1 MTITQLT
8 YVLALNKYKN
18 FTKAAKACM
27 ISQPSLSMQIQ
38 KLEEE
43 LEISL
48 FDRSKKPI
56 NTTEL
61 GKKLIN
67 QFKVIISE
75 SEKVNDIIEYEKN
88 KTFRKIN
95 FGISSSF
102 ESSLLPIFLK
112 PLKSKFEKI
121 NIDYFKSK
129 NEEIVKLLKENEVDL
144 IITNSPINDT
154 DLDVMVL
161 YYEPLMILIPDNL
174 KSNKTDI
181 IELKN
186 INTDKLIIPN
196 NSDLRKTINRLF
208 NFKKFNSKIRTNDLF
223 SLFNLSYS
231 GLGMTI
237 VPFLNYRNLNK
248 EIRNK
253 VYHFNKPYPSREISI
268 VYKKNNLKKDLITE
282 ISELIKSK
290 LKSIETFSDVKI
302 IDKIN

>member
-1 MTITQLT
+1 MTITQLN
-8 YVLALNKYKN
+8 YVIALNKHKN
-18 FTKAAKACM
+18 FTKAAKTCM
-27 ISQPSLSMQIQ
+27 VSQPSLSMQIQ

-56 NTTEL
+56 KTTEI

-75 SEKVNDIIEYEKN
+75 SEKVNDVIEYEKK

-102 ESSLLPIFLK
+102 ESSLLALFLK

-129 NEEIVKLLKENEVDL
+129 NEEILKLLKGNEVDF
-144 IITNSPINDT
+144 IITNSLINDT

-161 YYEPLMILIPDNL
+161 YYEPLMILIPDDL

-186 INTDKLIIPN
+186 INTDKLIVPS
-196 NSDLRKTINRLF
+196 NSDLRKTINKLF
-208 NFKKFNSKIRTNDLF
+208 DFKKFNSKIRSNSLL

-237 VPFLNYRNLNK
+237 VPFLNYRSLNK
-248 EIRNK
+248 EKRNK
-253 VYHFNKPYPSREISI
+253 VYHFKKPYPSREIII
-268 VYKKNNLKKDLITE
+268 VYKKNNLKKHLTIE

-290 LKSIETFSDVKI
+290 LKSIESFSDVKI
-302 IDKIN
+302 IDTIN

>member
-1 MTITQLT
+1 MTITQLN
-8 YVLALNKYKN
+8 YVLALNKHKN
-18 FTKAAKACM
+18 FTRAAKTCM
-27 ISQPSLSMQIQ
+27 VSQPSLSMQIQ

-56 NTTEL
+56 KTTEI

-75 SEKVNDIIEYEKN
+75 SEKVNDVIEYEKK
-88 KTFRKIN
+88 KTFRKFN

-102 ESSLLPIFLK
+102 ESSLLPLFLK

-121 NIDYFKSK
+121 NIDYFQSK
-129 NEEIVKLLKENEVDL
+129 NEEILKLLKGNEVDF
-144 IITNSPINDT
+144 IITNSLINDT

-161 YYEPLMILIPDNL
+161 YYEPLMILIPDDL

-186 INTDKLIIPN
+186 INTDKLIVPN
-196 NSDLRKTINRLF
+196 NSDLRKTINKLF
-208 NFKKFNSKIRTNDLF
+208 DFKKFNSKIRSNSLL

-237 VPFLNYRNLNK
+237 VPFLNYRSLNK
-248 EIRNK
+248 EKRNK
-253 VYHFNKPYPSREISI
+253 VYHFKKPYPSRKISI
-268 VYKKNNLKKDLITE
+268 VYKKNNLKKHSIIE
-282 ISELIKSK
+282 MSELIKSK

-302 IDKIN
+302 IDTIN

>member
-67 QFKVIISE
+67 QFKVVISE
-75 SEKVNDIIEYEKN
+75 SEKVNDIIEYEKMKN
-88 KTFRKIN
+88 FRKIN

-112 PLKSKFEKI
+112 TLKSKFEKI

-129 NEEIVKLLKENEVDL
+129 NEEILKLLKENEVDF
-144 IITNSPINDT
+144 IITNSPINDP
-154 DLDVMVL
+154 DLDVMVI

-186 INTDKLIIPN
+186 INTDKLIVPI
-196 NSDLRKTINRLF
+196 NSDLRKTINKLF
-208 NFKKFNSKIRTNDLF
+208 DFKKFNSKIRSNDLF

-248 EIRNK
+248 EKRNK
-253 VYHFNKPYPSREISI
+253 VYHFNKPYPSIEISI
-268 VYKKNNLKKDLITE
+268 VYKKNNLKKDLIIE
-282 ISELIKSK
+282 MSELIKSK

-302 IDKIN
+302 IDTIN

>member
-1 MTITQLT
+1 MTITQLN
-8 YVLALNKYKN
+8 YVLSLNKHKN
-18 FTKAAKACM
+18 FTRAAKTCM
-27 ISQPSLSMQIQ
+27 VSQPSLSMQIQ

-56 NTTEL
+56 KTTEI

-75 SEKVNDIIEYEKN
+75 SEKVNDVIEYEKK
-88 KTFRKIN
+88 KTFRKFN

-102 ESSLLPIFLK
+102 ESSLLPLFLK

-121 NIDYFKSK
+121 NIDYFQSK
-129 NEEIVKLLKENEVDL
+129 NEEILKLLKGNEVDF
-144 IITNSPINDT
+144 IITNSLINDT

-161 YYEPLMILIPDNL
+161 YYEPLMILIPDDL

-186 INTDKLIIPN
+186 INTDKLIVPN
-196 NSDLRKTINRLF
+196 NSDLRKTINKLF
-208 NFKKFNSKIRTNDLF
+208 DFKKFNSKIRSNSLL

-237 VPFLNYRNLNK
+237 VPFLNYRSLNK
-248 EIRNK
+248 EKRNK
-253 VYHFNKPYPSREISI
+253 VYHFKKPYPSRKISI
-268 VYKKNNLKKDLITE
+268 VYKKNNLKKHSIIE
-282 ISELIKSK
+282 MSELIKSK

-302 IDKIN
+302 IDTIN

>member
-8 YVLALNKYKN
+8 YILALNKHKN

-75 SEKVNDIIEYEKN
+75 SEKINDIIEYEKK

-95 FGISSSF
+95 IGISSSF
-102 ESSLLPIFLK
+102 ESSLLPLFLK

-121 NIDYFKSK
+121 NIDYFLSK
-129 NEEIVKLLKENEVDL
+129 NEEILKLLEGNEVDF
-144 IITNSPINDT
+144 IITNSLINDT

-186 INTDKLIIPN
+186 INTEKVIVPN
-196 NSDLRKTINRLF
+196 NSDLRKTINKLF
-208 NFKKFNSKIRTNDLF
+208 DFKKFNSKIRSNNLL

-237 VPFLNYRNLNK
+237 VPFLNYRSLNK
-248 EIRNK
+248 EKRNK
-253 VYHFNKPYPSREISI
+253 VYHFKKPYPSRKISI
-268 VYKKNNLKKDLITE
+268 VYKKNNLKKHLIIE
-282 ISELIKSK
+282 MSELIKSK

-302 IDKIN
+302 IDTIN

>member
-8 YVLALNKYKN
+8 YILALNKHKN

-75 SEKVNDIIEYEKN
+75 SEKVNDIIEYEKKKN
-88 KTFRKIN
+88 FRKIN

-112 PLKSKFEKI
+112 TLKSKFEKI

-129 NEEIVKLLKENEVDL
+129 NEEILKLLKENEVDF
-144 IITNSPINDT
+144 IITNSPINDP
-154 DLDVMVL
+154 DLDVMVI

-186 INTDKLIIPN
+186 ININVKTLNSPVNFWLN
-196 NSDLRKTINRLF
+196 NRVQRIQKSKRKN
-208 NFKKFNSKIRTNDLF
+208 IRATA
-223 SLFNLSYS
+223 
-231 GLGMTI
+231 
-237 VPFLNYRNLNK
+237 
-248 EIRNK
+248 
-253 VYHFNKPYPSREISI
+253 
-268 VYKKNNLKKDLITE
+268 
-282 ISELIKSK
+282 IKSPIYF
-290 LKSIETFSDVKI
+290 LFGFFLREFLLLS
-302 IDKIN
+302 

>member
-67 QFKVIISE
+67 QFKVIICE
-75 SEKVNDIIEYEKN
+75 SEKVNDIIEYEKK

-144 IITNSPINDT
+144 IITNSRINDT

-174 KSNKTDI
+174 KSNKIDT

-208 NFKKFNSKIRTNDLF
+208 NFKKFNSKIRSNDLF

-282 ISELIKSK
+282 MSELIKSK

>member
-1 MTITQLT
+1 MTITQLN
-8 YVLALNKYKN
+8 YVLALNKHKN
-18 FTKAAKACM
+18 FTKAAKTCM
-27 ISQPSLSMQIQ
+27 VSQPSLSMQIQ

-56 NTTEL
+56 KTTEI

-75 SEKVNDIIEYEKN
+75 SEKVNDVIEYEKK

-102 ESSLLPIFLK
+102 ESSLLTLFLK

-121 NIDYFKSK
+121 NIDYFQSK
-129 NEEIVKLLKENEVDL
+129 NEEMLKLLKGNEVDF
-144 IITNSPINDT
+144 IITNSLINDT

-161 YYEPLMILIPDNL
+161 YYEPLMILIPDDL
-174 KSNKTDI
+174 KSNNTDI

-186 INTDKLIIPN
+186 INTEKLIVPN
-196 NSDLRKTINRLF
+196 NSDLRKTINKLF
-208 NFKKFNSKIRTNDLF
+208 DFKKFNSKIRSNSLL

-237 VPFLNYRNLNK
+237 VPFLNYRSLNK
-248 EIRNK
+248 EKRNK
-253 VYHFNKPYPSREISI
+253 VYHFKKPYPSREISI
-268 VYKKNNLKKDLITE
+268 VYKKNNLKKHLIIE
-282 ISELIKSK
+282 MSELIKSK
-290 LKSIETFSDVKI
+290 LKSIETFTDVKI
-302 IDKIN
+302 IDTIN

>member
-75 SEKVNDIIEYEKN
+75 SEKVNDIIEYEKK

-237 VPFLNYRNLNK
+237 VPFLNYRNLKK

>member
-67 QFKVIISE
+67 QFKVIICE
-75 SEKVNDIIEYEKN
+75 SEKVNDIIEYEKK

-144 IITNSPINDT
+144 IITNSRINDT

-174 KSNKTDI
+174 KSNKTDT

-186 INTDKLIIPN
+186 INTDKLIISN

-208 NFKKFNSKIRTNDLF
+208 NFKKFNSKIRSNDLF

-282 ISELIKSK
+282 MSELIKSK

>member
-1 MTITQLT
+1 MTITQLN
-8 YVLALNKYKN
+8 YVLALNKHKN
-18 FTKAAKACM
+18 FTKAAKTCKV
-27 ISQPSLSMQIQ
+27 SQPSLSMQIQ

-56 NTTEL
+56 KTTEI

-75 SEKVNDIIEYEKN
+75 SEKVNDVIEYEKK
-88 KTFRKIN
+88 KTFRKFN

-102 ESSLLPIFLK
+102 ESSLLPLFLK

-121 NIDYFKSK
+121 NIDYFQSK
-129 NEEIVKLLKENEVDL
+129 NEEILKLLKENEVDF
-144 IITNSPINDT
+144 IITNSPINDP

-161 YYEPLMILIPDNL
+161 YYEPLMILIPNNL

-186 INTDKLIIPN
+186 INTDKLIVPSN
-196 NSDLRKTINRLF
+196 TDLRKTINKLF
-208 NFKKFNSKIRTNDLF
+208 DFKKFNSKIRSNDIF

-237 VPFLNYRNLNK
+237 VPFLDYRNLNK
-248 EIRNK
+248 EKRNK

-268 VYKKNNLKKDLITE
+268 VYKRNNLKKDLIIE

-302 IDKIN
+302 IDTIN

>member
-75 SEKVNDIIEYEKN
+75 SEKVNDIIEYEKK

-129 NEEIVKLLKENEVDL
+129 NEEIVKLLKENEIDL

-253 VYHFNKPYPSREISI
+253 VYHFDKPYPSREISI
-268 VYKKNNLKKDLITE
+268 VYKENNLKKDLITE
-282 ISELIKSK
+282 TSELIKSK

>member
-8 YVLALNKYKN
+8 YILALNKHKN

-75 SEKVNDIIEYEKN
+75 SEKVNDIIEYKKKKN
-88 KTFRKIN
+88 FRKIN

-102 ESSLLPIFLK
+102 ESSLLPIFLET
-112 PLKSKFEKI
+112 LKSKFEKI

-129 NEEIVKLLKENEVDL
+129 NEEILKLLKENEVDF
-144 IITNSPINDT
+144 IITNSPINDP
-154 DLDVMVL
+154 DLDVIVL

-186 INTDKLIIPN
+186 INTDKLIVPI
-196 NSDLRKTINRLF
+196 NSDLRKTINKLF
-208 NFKKFNSKIRTNDLF
+208 NFKKFNSKIRSNDLF

-237 VPFLNYRNLNK
+237 VPFLNYRNLNQ

-253 VYHFNKPYPSREISI
+253 VYHFNKPYPSRKISI

-282 ISELIKSK
+282 MSELIKSK
-290 LKSIETFSDVKI
+290 LKSIETFSDIKI
-302 IDKIN
+302 IDTIN

>member
-18 FTKAAKACM
+18 FTKAAKACR

-67 QFKVIISE
+67 QFKVVISE
-75 SEKVNDIIEYEKN
+75 SEKVNDIIEYEKMKN
-88 KTFRKIN
+88 FRKIN

-112 PLKSKFEKI
+112 TLKSKFEKI

-129 NEEIVKLLKENEVDL
+129 NEEILKLLKENEVDF
-144 IITNSPINDT
+144 IITNSPINDP
-154 DLDVMVL
+154 DLDVMVI

-186 INTDKLIIPN
+186 INTDKLIVPI
-196 NSDLRKTINRLF
+196 NSDLRKTINKLF
-208 NFKKFNSKIRTNDLF
+208 DFKKFNSKIRSNDLF

-248 EIRNK
+248 EKRNK
-253 VYHFNKPYPSREISI
+253 VYHFNKPYPSIEISI
-268 VYKKNNLKKDLITE
+268 VYKKNNLKKDLIIE
-282 ISELIKSK
+282 MSELIKSK
-290 LKSIETFSDVKI
+290 LKSIEIFSDVKI
-302 IDKIN
+302 IDTIN

>member
-1 MTITQLT
+1 
-8 YVLALNKYKN
+8 
-18 FTKAAKACM
+18 
-27 ISQPSLSMQIQ
+27 
-38 KLEEE
+38 
-43 LEISL
+43 
-48 FDRSKKPI
+48 
-56 NTTEL
+56 
-61 GKKLIN
+61 
-67 QFKVIISE
+67 
-75 SEKVNDIIEYEKN
+75 
-88 KTFRKIN
+88 
-95 FGISSSF
+95 
-102 ESSLLPIFLK
+102 
-112 PLKSKFEKI
+112 
-121 NIDYFKSK
+121 
-129 NEEIVKLLKENEVDL
+129 
-144 IITNSPINDT
+144 
-154 DLDVMVL
+154 MVL

>member
-67 QFKVIISE
+67 QFKVVISE
-75 SEKVNDIIEYEKN
+75 SEKVNDIIEYEKMKN
-88 KTFRKIN
+88 FRKIN

-112 PLKSKFEKI
+112 TLKSKFEKI

-129 NEEIVKLLKENEVDL
+129 NEEILKLLKENEVDF
-144 IITNSPINDT
+144 IITNSPINDP
-154 DLDVMVL
+154 DLDVMVI

-186 INTDKLIIPN
+186 INTDKLIVPI
-196 NSDLRKTINRLF
+196 NSDLRKTINKLF
-208 NFKKFNSKIRTNDLF
+208 DFKKFNSKIRSNDLF

-248 EIRNK
+248 EKRNK
-253 VYHFNKPYPSREISI
+253 VYHFNKPYPSIEISI
-268 VYKKNNLKKDLITE
+268 VYKKNNLKKDLIIE
-282 ISELIKSK
+282 MSELIKSK
-290 LKSIETFSDVKI
+290 LKSIEIFSDVKI
-302 IDKIN
+302 IDTIN

>member
-8 YVLALNKYKN
+8 YVLALNEHKN

-43 LEISL
+43 LKISL

-56 NTTEL
+56 KTTEL

-75 SEKVNDIIEYEKN
+75 SEKVNDLIEYEKKKN
-88 KTFRKIN
+88 FRKIN

-102 ESSLLPIFLK
+102 ESSLLPVFLK
-112 PLKSKFEKI
+112 PLKSRFEKI
-121 NIDYFKSK
+121 NIHYFKSK
-129 NEEIVKLLKENEVDL
+129 SEEILKLLKENEVDF
-144 IITNSPINDT
+144 IITNSPINDP

-174 KSNKTDI
+174 KSDKTDI

-186 INTDKLIIPN
+186 INTDKLIVP
-196 NSDLRKTINRLF
+196 SSTDLRKTINKLF
-208 NFKKFNSKIRTNDLF
+208 DFKKFNSKIRSNDIF

-237 VPFLNYRNLNK
+237 VPFLDYRNLNK
-248 EIRNK
+248 EKRNK

-268 VYKKNNLKKDLITE
+268 VYKRNNLKKDLIIE

-302 IDKIN
+302 IDTIN

>member
-8 YVLALNKYKN
+8 YILALNKHKN

-48 FDRSKKPI
+48 FYRSKKPI

-61 GKKLIN
+61 VKKLIN

-75 SEKVNDIIEYEKN
+75 SEKVNDIIEYEKK

>member
-8 YVLALNKYKN
+8 YILALNKHKN

-67 QFKVIISE
+67 QFKVILSE
-75 SEKVNDIIEYEKN
+75 SEKINDIIEYEKK

-112 PLKSKFEKI
+112 TLKSKFEKI

-253 VYHFNKPYPSREISI
+253 FYHFNKPYPSREISI

>member
-1 MTITQLT
+1 MTITQLN
-8 YVLALNKYKN
+8 YVIALNKHKN
-18 FTKAAKACM
+18 FTKAAKTCM
-27 ISQPSLSMQIQ
+27 VSQPSLSMQIQ

-56 NTTEL
+56 KTTEI
-61 GKKLIN
+61 GKNLIN

-75 SEKVNDIIEYEKN
+75 SEKVNDVIEYEKK

-95 FGISSSF
+95 FAISSCF
-102 ESSLLPIFLK
+102 ESSLLPLFLK

-121 NIDYFKSK
+121 NIDYFQSK
-129 NEEIVKLLKENEVDL
+129 NEEILKLLKGNEVDF
-144 IITNSPINDT
+144 IITNSLINDT

-161 YYEPLMILIPDNL
+161 YYEPLMILIPDDL

-186 INTDKLIIPN
+186 INTDKLIVPN
-196 NSDLRKTINRLF
+196 NSDLRKTINKLF
-208 NFKKFNSKIRTNDLF
+208 DFKKFNSKIRSNSLL

-237 VPFLNYRNLNK
+237 VPFLNYRSLNK
-248 EIRNK
+248 EKRNK
-253 VYHFNKPYPSREISI
+253 VYHFKKPYPSREISI
-268 VYKKNNLKKDLITE
+268 VYKKNNLKKHLIIE
-282 ISELIKSK
+282 MSELIKSK

-302 IDKIN
+302 IDTIN